1 VKGDVSVKRNA
12 GLKQNRLAWFLNSLW
27 MYTGVTAVADSEQYR
42 NVTKHVCVYESY

>member
-42 NVTKHVCVYESY
+42 NVMNHINILKT